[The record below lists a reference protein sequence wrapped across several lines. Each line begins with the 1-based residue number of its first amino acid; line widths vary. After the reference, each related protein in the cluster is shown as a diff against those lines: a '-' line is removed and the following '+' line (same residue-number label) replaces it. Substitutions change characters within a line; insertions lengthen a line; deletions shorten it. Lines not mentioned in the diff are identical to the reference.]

1 MGTRPV
7 QSMVAG
13 SLVDCARAA
22 RTCAIGVETSKMG
35 SSSRRK
41 VFGVAVLHS
50 AIASDLTVFL
60 GSRHNVILVAFLD
73 VPQVI
78 GCHRTRLR
86 ASRQVFKRRP
96 SGSAG
101 RVAQHVTVISPSPAC
116 EVP

>member
-1 MGTRPV
+1 MGERD
-7 QSMVAG
+7 QYNQWLQA
-13 SLVDCARAA
+13 LVDCARAA

-86 ASRQVFKRRP
+86 ASRQVFKVDQAALLGELRN
-96 SGSAG
+96 
-101 RVAQHVTVISPSPAC
+101 T
-116 EVP
+116 